1 MAKQNNIKISEV
13 DISDLIP
20 DDKNFNKGNEF
31 GESLIEKSFNKF
43 GAGRS
48 VLIDKN
54 NRLIAG
60 NKSTEK
66 FSAQGGQKVVIIETD
81 GDTLVAVKRN
91 DIDLD
96 SDVGREMAL
105 ADNASAKANIVFDA
119 ELIEAEVG
127 MAIAEEWL
135 PKPNYAAGMDVNN
148 MTDDDVDLEEEF
160 DPIGTMDG
168 KQRVVFLFDGQ
179 EEAESYLNSL
189 KVDFKK
195 QNMAWQVNLCTQST

>member
-127 MAIAEEWL
+127 VAVAEEWL